1 MYKIGQ
7 TEIENA
13 ISSYVILYSKIH
25 GDNKNAN
32 ILPSEYYPG
41 DYIRNMTKEKKN
53 KKTSLILLKK
63 QRLSRS
69 SYFI

>member
-32 ILPSEYYPG
+32 ILPSE
-41 DYIRNMTKEKKN
+41 
-53 KKTSLILLKK
+53 
-63 QRLSRS
+63 
-69 SYFI
+69 